1 MTLTFSAEPV
11 VAAECEVR
19 DHVLVMDDAIRGT
32 LGGVLSTENRVTG
45 GGGGGGFELLKKIFE
60 KCTKGGE
67 YRILSHRNCM
77 RTKNCMHNT
86 TRILGTKKRQRNETE
101 PNRNRR
107 NQVNRNTLLHL
118 AALLAVNPSTDSP

>member
-45 GGGGGGFELLKKIFE
+45 GGEGGD
-60 KCTKGGE
+60 
-67 YRILSHRNCM
+67 LSF
-77 RTKNCMHNT
+77 
-86 TRILGTKKRQRNETE
+86 
-101 PNRNRR
+101 
-107 NQVNRNTLLHL
+107 
-118 AALLAVNPSTDSP
+118 